1 MLLCYLSALHLGA
14 LHTACVLISIYLSIY
29 LYICIYI
36 YIYIYRYIYIYIYR
50 YIYIIYIYTYTYIY
64 IYIYTSKV
72 FKQKKQLIW
81 RNLKFH
87 ADTAAIFIQPSNH
100 QHAPEKLSTLAN
112 RFIYTMEKI
121 NFGYS
126 MKNIGIPHNEIYL
139 LQLIEKIETVI

>member
-1 MLLCYLSALHLGA
+1 MLSFSITFRGFAHCLRSHIYL
-14 LHTACVLISIYLSIY
+14 SIYLSIY
-29 LYICIYI
+29 IYVYTYIYIYIDIYI
-36 YIYIYRYIYIYIYR
+36 YIYIDIYILYIYIHIH
-50 YIYIIYIYTYTYIY
+50 IY